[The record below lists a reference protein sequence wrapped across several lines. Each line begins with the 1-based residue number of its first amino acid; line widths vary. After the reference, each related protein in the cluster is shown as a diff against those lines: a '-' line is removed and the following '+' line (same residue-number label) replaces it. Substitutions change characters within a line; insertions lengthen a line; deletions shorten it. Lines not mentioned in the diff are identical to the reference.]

1 MDGRTSLKPLLDKL
15 VPQQQTSNGNLS
27 LLSFVKAKI
36 LLTLG
41 IQEFNNKI

>member
-15 VPQQQTSNGNLS
+15 APQQLTSNGSLS

-36 LLTLG
+36 PLTLG
-41 IQEFNNKI
+41 IQEYNNKI